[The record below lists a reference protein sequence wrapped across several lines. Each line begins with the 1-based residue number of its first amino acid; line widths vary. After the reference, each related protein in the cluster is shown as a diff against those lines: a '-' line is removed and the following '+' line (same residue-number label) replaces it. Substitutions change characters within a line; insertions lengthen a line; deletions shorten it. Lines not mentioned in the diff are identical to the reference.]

1 MDNSYSIH
9 EGKVLEQKERLLRVQ
24 ITLGEAC
31 QHCASQSG
39 CMILSSKSRII
50 EVPLDK
56 HAPQFETGE
65 TVNVKM
71 TTHSG
76 LKAVFYAYLLPTL
89 LLIGAVGCAYALHA
103 PERLIA
109 LVAVGMIVI
118 YYLILY
124 FFRKQVNRKFTFE
137 VERRHPD
144 SVLTNE

>member
-1 MDNSYSIH
+1 MGTSSYTVH
-9 EGKVLEQKERLLRVQ
+9 EGKVLEQTEQRLRIQ

-50 EVPLDK
+50 EVPTGK
-56 HAPQFETGE
+56 HTPRFETGE

-89 LLIGAVGCAYALHA
+89 LLISSVGCVYALHVQ
-103 PERLIA
+103 ERLIA
-109 LVAVGMIVI
+109 LIAIGVIVI

-124 FFRKQVNRKFTFE
+124 FFRHQVNRKFSFE
-137 VERRHPD
+137 VDRLVP
-144 SVLTNE
+144 